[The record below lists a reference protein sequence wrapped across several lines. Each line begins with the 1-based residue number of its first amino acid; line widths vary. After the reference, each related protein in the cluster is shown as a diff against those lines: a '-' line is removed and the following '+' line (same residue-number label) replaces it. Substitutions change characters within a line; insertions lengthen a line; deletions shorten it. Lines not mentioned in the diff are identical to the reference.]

1 MSRHLFLGTRFAAWL
16 AGYWLMDDELVDT
29 QRFIDTIRDC
39 DGIERSAHSKTHSK
53 LQIHLTM
60 KHIPNIAAGLL
71 GLAFV
76 IFGQSLSSLPLC
88 CHHFR
93 LQSQDL
99 RPLCFW
105 GAVGPAGFLGFVK
118 CLEILGG
125 ILVAIPKTRNIGLL
139 VLGPIVVNIL
149 AYQASSLPRAV
160 RQFFSHRSSS
170 VSVLSAYLLWD
181 GRKKFSGLINN

>member
-1 MSRHLFLGTRFAAWL
+1 MSRHLFLGTRFAASL

-76 IFGQSLSSLPLC
+76 IFGAN
-88 CHHFR
+88 HF
-93 LQSQDL
+93 LHFLEVPKPPEGSPPYL
-99 RPLCFW
+99 FF
-105 GAVGPAGFLGFVK
+105 GAIGPTGFLSFVK
-118 CLEILGG
+118 VCEIIGG
-125 ILVAIPKTRNIGLL
+125 ILVALPKTRNLGLL
-139 VLGPIVVNIL
+139 VIGPIVVNIL
-149 AYQASSLPRAV
+149 AFQVFLTKSAGLFDPPVIAV
-160 RQFFSHRSSS
+160 T
-170 VSVLSAYLLWD
+170 VLSAYLLWV
-181 GRKKFSGLINN
+181 GRKKFLGLINN

>member
-76 IFGQSLSSLPLC
+76 IFGAISSKSLNPPKDLPLI
-88 CHHFR
+88 
-93 LQSQDL
+93 
-99 RPLCFW
+99 CF
-105 GAVGPAGFLGFVK
+105 
-118 CLEILGG
+118 
-125 ILVAIPKTRNIGLL
+125 
-139 VLGPIVVNIL
+139 L
-149 AYQASSLPRAV
+149 AQ
-160 RQFFSHRSSS
+160 
-170 VSVLSAYLLWD
+170 
-181 GRKKFSGLINN
+181 